1 MCKPR
6 PMGAMT
12 AEEYAALPDEIRGF
26 KMPAQQRPLAVDI
39 ATQPPAGEPVP
50 EVAVIAYVSPA
61 KKAALIAFCKENGI
75 RGRAISTHGRALVIK
90 RWDE

>member
-1 MCKPR
+1 
-6 PMGAMT
+6 MGAMT
-12 AEEYAALPDEIRGF
+12 AEEYAALPGEIRGF
-26 KMPAQQRPLAVDI
+26 KMPEPRPLAVDI
-39 ATQPPAGEPVP
+39 ACQPPAGEPVP

-61 KKAALIAFCKENGI
+61 KRAALVAFCKENGI